1 MILSDLPESAI
12 NELKTLAAEQILD
25 ITDPRVTGSMFY
37 KAIQTEDVLSVSALN
52 LLPETLL
59 LVVKIAATSHTLNT
73 VMFCA
78 KLGENAPAIAAALAT
93 SNSIHTVGMSGN
105 DLGIYGPATAANL
118 ATSNSIHTVGMSGN
132 DLGIY
137 GPATAVALVSSNT
150 IHTVDMRA
158 NDLAENYPATKA
170 VFDDHNAQIV
180 DKAVLIKLLG
190 HEMVLNQDVVDI
202 LGTYM
207 TDIDF
212 HL

>member
-1 MILSDLPESAI
+1 
-12 NELKTLAAEQILD
+12 
-25 ITDPRVTGSMFY
+25 
-37 KAIQTEDVLSVSALN
+37 
-52 LLPETLL
+52 
-59 LVVKIAATSHTLNT
+59 
-73 VMFCA
+73 
-78 KLGENAPAIAAALAT
+78 
-93 SNSIHTVGMSGN
+93 
-105 DLGIYGPATAANL
+105 
-118 ATSNSIHTVGMSGN
+118 
-132 DLGIY
+132 
-137 GPATAVALVSSNT
+137 
-150 IHTVDMRA
+150 MRA

>member
-105 DLGIYGPATAANL
+105 DLGIYGPATAA
-118 ATSNSIHTVGMSGN
+118 
-132 DLGIY
+132 
-137 GPATAVALVSSNT
+137 ALVSSNT

-202 LGTYM
+202 LGT
-207 TDIDF
+207 
-212 HL
+212 